1 MQSSKPRPTT
11 GERSEHKAKLKPN
24 STKDRYGLGAQHG
37 GKRKERLP
45 EFCLFRTM
53 HECYPPPVR
62 ATAARVL
69 ARRHGA
75 LCSLPA
81 TFLNR
86 TRARRSL
93 SCAKCI
99 GRRFTLIYASG
110 DLIGMMH
117 KI

>member
-1 MQSSKPRPTT
+1 VNASGRT
-11 GERSEHKAKLKPN
+11 AKLKPN
-24 STKDRYGLGAQHG
+24 STNNRYELGARHS

-45 EFCLFRTM
+45 EFGSFRTM

-86 TRARRSL
+86 TRARRWL
-93 SCAKCI
+93 SSAKYI
-99 GRRFTLIYASG
+99 GRRFTLICASG